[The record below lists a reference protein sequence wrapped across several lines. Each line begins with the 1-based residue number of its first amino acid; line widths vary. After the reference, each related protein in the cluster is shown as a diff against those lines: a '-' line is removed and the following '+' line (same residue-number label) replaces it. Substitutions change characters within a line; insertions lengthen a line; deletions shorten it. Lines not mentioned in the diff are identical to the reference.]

1 MLHCNVGNKLINR
14 RPTQRNLLCL
24 RVETLALFAVVLFGF
39 GPTAGATIPVAP
51 AVVVVVV
58 TKHVPAEF
66 WCPTLAIAF
75 ELTKVWVQA
84 LRETMDGEYFLCM
97 TREHRVGVRCEHACM
112 HLTLH
117 SLQYGFL
124 TLGPQQSPPSQL
136 QPHTLFTVNGQWVC
150 VSMLDFVGGTCKQ
163 YAQKLQVL
171 SHGPSSQLP
180 SPFQTG
186 FWHTLL
192 PEQDWCLQSRHLHFL
207 QYW

>member
-112 HLTLH
+112 HCVYASHLA
-117 SLQYGFL
+117 
-124 TLGPQQSPPSQL
+124 
-136 QPHTLFTVNGQWVC
+136 LFTVWFLNIGSATISSVPIAAAHVVYCQWT
-150 VSMLDFVGGTCKQ
+150 VGVRQ
-163 YAQKLQVL
+163 YA
-171 SHGPSSQLP
+171 
-180 SPFQTG
+180 
-186 FWHTLL
+186 
-192 PEQDWCLQSRHLHFL
+192 
-207 QYW
+207 